1 MAQILFV
8 VPMTEQSI
16 RQEVNGTL
24 LLATRLLEAGFDT
37 RILRFCQIERH
48 GGDYG
53 TFIRDI
59 VGQILDQDPRCVS
72 FYGLWPNYHTI
83 LRIARELKARNPR
96 LITVLGGPQASATAA
111 ATMARMDFV
120 DYICTGEGEN
130 TVVPFFTALLRED
143 GTTPEAI
150 PGVYYR
156 ADGKVCACTADNPLC
171 ELDEEPF
178 WDDRLYRELYAQ
190 PDDRLRSDTYY
201 MPLDVGRGCPY
212 SCTFCCTS
220 HFWRRTYRMK
230 SPQRILEDMKFYN
243 EKFGIRS
250 FLFSHDAFTIDHQ
263 LVSQVCDRILE
274 EGLDFRWKCTTRVDC
289 ITEELVLKMKQA
301 GARRIDVGIE
311 TGSPRMQKRI
321 RKNLDLKKARHM
333 IEFMLRNGL
342 RVSMFFMHGFPEE
355 TEEDLAQTLNFLFD
369 MMDLGVAQ
377 TPISICCFSP
387 TTALTEQYLD
397 ELIFDPSMTI
407 LFRGF
412 YGDEEDLQMIREN
425 KEIFPMYYDLPRPLR
440 RDYQH
445 LRSIVRLY
453 EKLRKSMR
461 LLRQLY
467 GRDDLRMCRDFCSC
481 NRHLLTQNADA
492 ADRYVDEEPLTLVE
506 NMLRDFD
513 SLTVRRI
520 LGLMRFELDL
530 EQVRRSPGDLEI
542 RRVYEF
548 NYIDLTQKRPLD
560 RYSPGSTEILLRSR
574 SGKPELQVLR
584 FLM

>member
-1 MAQILFV
+1 
-8 VPMTEQSI
+8 
-16 RQEVNGTL
+16 
-24 LLATRLLEAGFDT
+24 
-37 RILRFCQIERH
+37 
-48 GGDYG
+48 
-53 TFIRDI
+53 
-59 VGQILDQDPRCVS
+59 
-72 FYGLWPNYHTI
+72 
-83 LRIARELKARNPR
+83 
-96 LITVLGGPQASATAA
+96 
-111 ATMARMDFV
+111 
-120 DYICTGEGEN
+120 
-130 TVVPFFTALLRED
+130 
-143 GTTPEAI
+143 
-150 PGVYYR
+150 
-156 ADGKVCACTADNPLC
+156 
-171 ELDEEPF
+171 
-178 WDDRLYRELYAQ
+178 
-190 PDDRLRSDTYY
+190 
-201 MPLDVGRGCPY
+201 
-212 SCTFCCTS
+212 
-220 HFWRRTYRMK
+220 MK